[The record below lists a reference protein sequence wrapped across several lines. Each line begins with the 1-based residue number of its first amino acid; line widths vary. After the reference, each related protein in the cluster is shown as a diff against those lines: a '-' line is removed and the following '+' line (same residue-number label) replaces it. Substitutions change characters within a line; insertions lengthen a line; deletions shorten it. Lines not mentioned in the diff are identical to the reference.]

1 MCHSEKVAYSIMGKI
16 YNTFSIFPCF
26 CIGNPG
32 RVPRSWSPFL
42 WPLGAQTLIY
52 WAALEMGEGGGEQVT
67 APELGNEA
75 QNEGLAASGRCPW
88 LIAWLPCSSS
98 GHVNKSRITQGDSSD
113 PCETPLVANVSA
125 SRTPLLPFGT
135 ISDISEEPLSSPNIQ
150 MFKERLFFFRG
161 FFVERETSNCQIL
174 FRDMPLMM

>member
-1 MCHSEKVAYSIMGKI
+1 M
-16 YNTFSIFPCF
+16 
-26 CIGNPG
+26 
-32 RVPRSWSPFL
+32 PRSRSPFL
-42 WPLGAQTLIY
+42 RPLGA
-52 WAALEMGEGGGEQVT
+52 AAPHLLGSFGNGGGGGEQVT

-88 LIAWLPCSSS
+88 LLAWLPCSSS

-113 PCETPLVANVSA
+113 PCETPLGANVSVSHA
-125 SRTPLLPFGT
+125 PLLPFGT

-150 MFKERLFFFRG
+150 MLKERLFFFRG

>member
-1 MCHSEKVAYSIMGKI
+1 MDKI
-16 YNTFSIFPCF
+16 INMFSIVSCL

-52 WAALEMGEGGGEQVT
+52 WAALEMGEGGEQVT

-88 LIAWLPCSSS
+88 LLAWLPCSSS

-113 PCETPLVANVSA
+113 PCETPLGANVSVSHA
-125 SRTPLLPFGT
+125 PLLPFGT
-135 ISDISEEPLSSPNIQ
+135 ISDISEEPLSSPNIK
-150 MFKERLFFFRG
+150 MLKERIFFRG

>member
-1 MCHSEKVAYSIMGKI
+1 ML
-16 YNTFSIFPCF
+16 SIFLCF
-26 CIGNPG
+26 CIGNPA

-52 WAALEMGEGGGEQVT
+52 WAALEMGEGGGRQVT

-88 LIAWLPCSSS
+88 LLAWLPCSSS

-113 PCETPLVANVSA
+113 PCETPLGANVSA
-125 SRTPLLPFGT
+125 SHAPLLPFGT
-135 ISDISEEPLSSPNIQ
+135 ISDILEELVQSKYPN
-150 MFKERLFFFRG
+150 
-161 FFVERETSNCQIL
+161 VEETSVFYSGLLCGEGN
-174 FRDMPLMM
+174 FNFSNPF